1 MVGLGVPWAWVALGA
16 ISAAHH
22 GWPENVA
29 NYGAEYRTARVREV
43 DVGIVQTLS
52 NQNSRVTIGFKLVK
66 YLLFAYPETYF
77 LFTSNFRNILFV
89 YIVTRRSTKT
99 TSMAKGD
106 DDDD

>member
-1 MVGLGVPWAWVALGA
+1 MTPGVDVGTEQTNVSPWCVDNVDALTLAVSLTHTVLGA

-52 NQNSRVTIGFKLVK
+52 NQNSRVTIGFKLVGTLCRP
-66 YLLFAYPETYF
+66 YERCT
-77 LFTSNFRNILFV
+77 
-89 YIVTRRSTKT
+89 
-99 TSMAKGD
+99 
-106 DDDD
+106 

>member
-52 NQNSRVTIGFKLVK
+52 NQNSRVTIGFKLVLSPK
-66 YLLFAYPETYF
+66 KEE
-77 LFTSNFRNILFV
+77 
-89 YIVTRRSTKT
+89 
-99 TSMAKGD
+99 
-106 DDDD
+106 

>member
-52 NQNSRVTIGFKLVK
+52 NQNSRVTIGFKLVSSDVT
-66 YLLFAYPETYF
+66 F
-77 LFTSNFRNILFV
+77 FV
-89 YIVTRRSTKT
+89 RLERPKKRCAEPRAE
-99 TSMAKGD
+99 M
-106 DDDD
+106 

>member
-1 MVGLGVPWAWVALGA
+1 MLGLGVIRAWAALGA

-52 NQNSRVTIGFKLVK
+52 NQNSRVTIGFKLVLAHLEL
-66 YLLFAYPETYF
+66 YLQFQRNLFNEFTYM
-77 LFTSNFRNILFV
+77 TPQTNITCRKLRVSAFQW
-89 YIVTRRSTKT
+89 S
-99 TSMAKGD
+99 
-106 DDDD
+106 